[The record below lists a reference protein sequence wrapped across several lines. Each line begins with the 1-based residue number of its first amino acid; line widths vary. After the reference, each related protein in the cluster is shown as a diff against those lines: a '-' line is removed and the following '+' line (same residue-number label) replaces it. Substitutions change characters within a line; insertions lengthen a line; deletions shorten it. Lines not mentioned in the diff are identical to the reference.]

1 LGLNTHPYAYAK
13 LKQPNLCT
21 ARRQR
26 QMLLP
31 NGSIANLSVTRKTFD
46 ASNDEK
52 LVMRAL
58 RSRSR
63 SDSRGCARLGK
74 KRGEDRN
81 RSQKIKKSRRLKG
94 AGVGSKRLFAPRSA
108 AIRSPDY
115 FWMLA

>member
-13 LKQPNLCT
+13 LKQLNLCT

-26 QMLLP
+26 QMSLP

-46 ASNDEK
+46 ASNGEK
-52 LVMRAL
+52 LLTRAF
-58 RSRSR
+58 RSPSR
-63 SDSRGCARLGK
+63 SDSRGSARLGME
-74 KRGEDRN
+74 RGDHRN

-108 AIRSPDY
+108 AI
-115 FWMLA
+115 